1 MKRSLLVTVVA
12 VLCLSSCAHVISH
25 DILQEVDREITFAEL
40 QKAPEDYQGK
50 VVLLGGVII
59 KMVNKREGSLLEIYQ
74 TELDRKG
81 RPINIDVSRGRFLA
95 LNVGLLDS
103 EIYRRGRKVTIVG
116 VVQGEEV
123 IRLGEIDYP
132 CPYLVV
138 KEIHLWEEEWPRAY
152 APYYPWCY
160 PWYPCGCRPWF
171 CTYGWVHCCY
181 PWWGPRRY
189 PVIYDPD
196 PDDPP
201 AIKSGLFRRW
211 LKERQVRVE
220 KQRQQLLPNH
230 HSIAGR
236 HQESQRSVSS
246 KSRLMSSSY
255 SAIKQISR
263 ESQGRLQAWKAP
275 RIPRSSQRFQ
285 GKVGLGLKSKI
296 ESLRKR

>member
-1 MKRSLLVTVVA
+1 MMKRSLLVTVVA

-50 VVLLGGVII
+50 VVLLGGVIV

-74 TELDRKG
+74 TELDRRG
-81 RPINIDVSRGRFLA
+81 RSVNIDVSQGRFLA

-123 IRLGEIDYP
+123 ISLGEIDYR

-138 KEIHLWEEEWPRAY
+138 KEIHLWEEERPSAY

-211 LKERQVRVE
+211 LKERQVGVE
-220 KQRQQLLPNH
+220 KQRVQLLPNH
-230 HSIAGR
+230 HSIVGK
-236 HQESQRSVSS
+236 HQESQRSVRS

-255 SAIKQISR
+255 STIKQISK
-263 ESQGRLQAWKAP
+263 ESQGRVRAWKAP
-275 RIPRSSQRFQ
+275 RIPRSSRRFQ
-285 GKVGLGLKSKI
+285 GKAGLKSRI